1 MGRNKFI
8 AEEVKELKF
17 AIKKNPSKM
26 NIYSVQILKDVL
38 VLIAHIWFLKTYTMR

>member
-17 AIKKNPSKM
+17 AIKKNPSK
-26 NIYSVQILKDVL
+26 
-38 VLIAHIWFLKTYTMR
+38 KTDGKTSKL